1 MAEQFDPIPRLVRQA
16 LRLPRAEAV
25 IAMRQ
30 LAEMPT
36 IEPSVRIAARIALR
50 HMLPRPAPAPEAR
63 DE

>member
-1 MAEQFDPIPRLVRQA
+1 MAEQFSPIPRLVRQA
-16 LRLPRAEAV
+16 LKLPRNESL

-50 HMLPRPAPAPEAR
+50 HMLPRPKPAPEVR